1 MFCYS
6 SILYYKYGWNSLK
19 KVLKKFQWKLPG
31 ASLGPIRA
39 LPSTH
44 WRDQGGPQT
53 PTLHPFNKFRIQYW
67 HAVTLVVN
75 TGFWRLQKLPRQN
88 TLTGNQQAISWFYM
102 SGKTPVNSK
111 LLTNEQHRQKPT
123 VYNLTDNKQ
132 SDWQTTFK
140 PWCILSIETTYWQNI
155 QQAVT

>member
-1 MFCYS
+1 ME
-6 SILYYKYGWNSLK
+6 
-19 KVLKKFQWKLPG
+19 
-31 ASLGPIRA
+31 ASGNFASCAPSGLCLGPTGRIKAAPR
-39 LPSTH
+39 LP
-44 WRDQGGPQT
+44 
-53 PTLHPFNKFRIQYW
+53 PFSKSRIQYW

-88 TLTGNQQAISWFYM
+88 TLTGNQQAISWFYL
-102 SGKTPVNSK
+102 SDKTPVYSK
-111 LLTNEQHRQKPT
+111 LLTNEQHRKKPT

-140 PWCILSIETTYWQNI
+140 PWCILSIEKTYRQNI